1 MIYGKIKMIN
11 VENKMPEIKSKIT
24 YRTDN
29 FYTKEQVHALFQSV
43 DWISANYPE
52 RVIKALANCETVITA
67 WDGTRLVGLINAIDD
82 GELTAY
88 SHYLCILPDY
98 QGQGIGRELL
108 RQLKQKYKQY
118 LYLILIAENEPLIK
132 YYEANGFKQIGES
145 FIMEIRN
152 P

>member
-1 MIYGKIKMIN
+1 MKI
-11 VENKMPEIKSKIT
+11 EIT
-24 YRTDN
+24 YRADN
-29 FYTKEQVHALFQSV
+29 CYTKEQVRTLFQSV
-43 DWISANYPE
+43 NWLSANYPE
-52 RVIKALANCETVITA
+52 RVMKALTNSETVITA

-88 SHYLCILPDY
+88 AHYLCVLPDY
-98 QGQGIGRELL
+98 QGHGIGKELL

-132 YYEANGFKQIGES
+132 YYETNGFEQIGES